1 MEIPTG
7 VDAAGLALRLYGG
20 DVDGGR
26 VKSSWQSKLIGL
38 IVGECFQSCDEGF
51 TNFEW
56 TRSPFAGV
64 GL

>member
-26 VKSSWQSKLIGL
+26 VKPSW
-38 IVGECFQSCDEGF
+38 
-51 TNFEW
+51 
-56 TRSPFAGV
+56 
-64 GL
+64 